1 MIALIGIAAVIIL
14 IVVFMVIR
22 RTAASKS
29 PSPGRDRFKHSGPGV
44 AKPEDKPRAAS
55 LD

>member
-1 MIALIGIAAVIIL
+1 MITLIGIAAVIIL
-14 IVVFMVIR
+14 IVVFMLIR

-29 PSPGRDRFKHSGPGV
+29 PAPGRDRFKHPGPGE
-44 AKPEDKPRAAS
+44 AKPEDKPRVAG